1 MVVQLTAPL
10 FPSTA
15 CMCVRIACAP
25 AQKNHPVSK
34 SPKSKPNSGSGPGA
48 AEARAGAAA
57 GMGASELSQARR
69 RAREA
74 AIAAPAGQARAA
86 AAKVTVAAVEKL
98 AESLREPHR
107 VRGEIE
113 AFYAALDDCLA
124 LCKPHEVLLMALR
137 AEGCSMG
144 VAEAEAEAEAEDS
157 VGAGGDAAV
166 RQPYHRPM
174 AGGYVS
180 PVQVLFDLTLT
191 LALVPSRLPSPYP
204 RVSTLP
210 SP

>member
-1 MVVQLTAPL
+1 
-10 FPSTA
+10 
-15 CMCVRIACAP
+15 
-25 AQKNHPVSK
+25 
-34 SPKSKPNSGSGPGA
+34 
-48 AEARAGAAA
+48 
-57 GMGASELSQARR
+57 MGASELSQARR

-86 AAKVTVAAVEKL
+86 AAKVTVAAVEKS

-137 AEGCSMG
+137 VEGCSMG
-144 VAEAEAEAEAEDS
+144 VAEAEAEAEDS
-157 VGAGGDAAV
+157 AGAGGDAAV

-180 PVQVLFDLTLT
+180 PVKVLFDLTLT
-191 LALVPSRLPSPYP
+191 LALAPSRLPSPYP